1 MQCLKNRG
9 YSIAISTQSFEINT
23 GTQSLNVNFRGLN
36 KQIEW
41 LEISLVY
48 DKSDQHQTIYDSYDV
63 DLAAKFMQVLTLEN
77 ASTTYSLTGQ
87 LEYNISNEDGK
98 NWLYEMFVA
107 CYCNGCS
114 MALLTQYKNKE
125 IKQELTKEK
134 DYFSSKSDEKLY
146 IDMRRSKGYTD
157 ELEKLTRNDGGVN
170 LSIKLKAAA
179 TKR

>member
-36 KQIEW
+36 KRIEW

-98 NWLYEMFVA
+98 NWTYEMFVA
-107 CYCNGCS
+107 YYCNGCS

>member
-36 KQIEW
+36 KRIEW

-98 NWLYEMFVA
+98 NWPY
-107 CYCNGCS
+107 
-114 MALLTQYKNKE
+114 
-125 IKQELTKEK
+125 
-134 DYFSSKSDEKLY
+134 
-146 IDMRRSKGYTD
+146 
-157 ELEKLTRNDGGVN
+157 
-170 LSIKLKAAA
+170 
-179 TKR
+179 